1 MGTGCAAETMM
12 VASLEELSKEGG
24 RVLLST
30 TVLAEVVVDPEE
42 KKLSV
47 TGGETG
53 SQFAEKG
60 ISRNPSLSSSSEES
74 LSGEADAGNQTKRFH
89 VNAPITPP
97 RRSINQ
103 FSNLLKSNQILK

>member
-1 MGTGCAAETMM
+1 MDVSMGTGCAAETMM

-30 TVLAEVVVDPEE
+30 TVLAEAVVDPEE

-53 SQFAEKG
+53 FQLAEKG
-60 ISRNPSLSSSSEES
+60 ISRNPSSPLSSKES
-74 LSGEADAGNQTKRFH
+74 LSGEANAGNQTK
-89 VNAPITPP
+89 
-97 RRSINQ
+97 
-103 FSNLLKSNQILK
+103 